1 MTEVLYKLLE
11 LGCRDLKMVEERLAL
26 LERYIHV
33 MRTPNEWLVS
43 SRLIM
48 LDPTT
53 RFSTQ
58 MFAWLQRN
66 QWKVDDEQSD
76 QCLLYE
82 QMGIARIC

>member
-1 MTEVLYKLLE
+1 MTEVLYELLE
-11 LGCRDLKMVEERLAL
+11 LGCRDLKMVEERLVL
-26 LERYIHV
+26 LECHIHV

-58 MFAWLQRN
+58 IRMAAA
-66 QWKVDDEQSD
+66 KSMES
-76 QCLLYE
+76 
-82 QMGIARIC
+82 